1 MHYLQF
7 LDGSIEPGLALP
19 GTYNPIL
26 VILSIL
32 IASLAA
38 YSAFGL
44 ADRIRVAEKPSIKRS
59 WLLAGAGA
67 MGMGVWAM
75 HFIGMLAFRLPVPV
89 TYDVFTTLLS
99 MVPAILASAVV
110 LLVTGRT
117 EIGRAR
123 LLLSG
128 TLMGSGIGVMHYT
141 GMSAMRLA
149 ASMFYDPV
157 LFFVSVV
164 VAVVLATV
172 SLYAKSL
179 ATSRKPRSHTI
190 KLSVALVMGFAISGM
205 HYTAMAAAYFFPSTA
220 VPVIAPGIDPLL
232 LALIVGV
239 ATALILALAIAV
251 VQVDA
256 HLKAAAESERTS
268 RARMMDAIES
278 ISQGFSLYD
287 AEDRLVVS
295 NRRYRDVFYP
305 GITVA
310 AGTPFKRIMKKA
322 AQKGLVPVPEGHLD
336 AWVKEQVEQH
346 RNPGDAYLQQW
357 SDGRWIQITERRTA
371 DGGTVAVHTDITQL
385 KEVELALRERERRLA
400 AQSLEETLLHRAAEM
415 AAATDSFEEA
425 LQQVVDMVCKMTS
438 WPVGHVYKLSP
449 DNPDLLITTT
459 IWHLE
464 NPAAYRTFQE
474 VTERTQFLI
483 GEGLP
488 GRILKSGEPAWITNV
503 QTDPNFP
510 RNKLAQDLGVKG
522 AFGFPVKI
530 SGEVVAV
537 LEFFADQEVS
547 PDKNLMQTIRNVG
560 EQLSRV
566 FERKRAEEKLRQ
578 ARQVADA
585 ANLAKSEFLSN
596 MSHELRTPLNGVL
609 GYTQILQRDPSVT
622 PAHRESLDAIETCGQ
637 HLLTL
642 INDVLDLSK
651 IEAGRLEVNQAP
663 CDLHRL
669 IKNVY
674 EIASPRAKS
683 KGLTFTTEIA
693 AEVPKGILTDPTK
706 LKQVLVNLAG
716 NAVKFTDEG
725 SVTLRVRKLPDT
737 GLQLEVED
745 TGMGMTPEELE
756 EVFDPFK
763 QAEGGKKSGGTGLGL
778 PISKRLVEALGG
790 KLEVESQPGQG
801 SRFIITH
808 PLVEVLEQ
816 DLSKLVKETLT
827 DQRSL
832 VLSPGQ
838 DVTVLVADDNR
849 ETRDVLVKLLEG
861 AGFDTREA
869 RDGRE
874 AVEKLREYDMPVVLM
889 DLRMPVMNGMEA
901 AQEIRKDP
909 TLKKKVLIAVSASVL
924 SNQER
929 AREAGFDD
937 FIGKPFRASEVF
949 DKIKQHLKL
958 RYTASAQEIP
968 PDLEENSVKPGDQKL
983 PPEVARE
990 VARRVQEAVQLGD
1003 VTELRAVATELT
1015 QRNDFTSPYGQEI
1028 ARLAKAFDFEGLSQ
1042 LASTL
1047 AETAALS
1054 GEKA

>member
-1 MHYLQF
+1 MRYLKF
-7 LDGSIEPGLALP
+7 LDSSIDSGLALP

-44 ADRIRVAEKPSIKRS
+44 ADRIRVAERPSIKRS

-89 TYDVFTTLLS
+89 TYDVFITLLS

-123 LLLSG
+123 LILSG
-128 TLMGSGIGVMHYT
+128 TLMGGGIGVMHYT
-141 GMSAMRLA
+141 GMAAMRLDA
-149 ASMFYDPV
+149 GMFYDPV
-157 LFFVSVV
+157 YFTVSVV

-172 SLYAKSL
+172 SLYAKSV
-179 ATSRKPRSHTI
+179 ATSRKPRSHII
-190 KLSVALVMGFAISGM
+190 KLSVALLMGCAISGM
-205 HYTAMAAAYFFPSTA
+205 HYTAMAAAYFFPTTA
-220 VPVIAPGIDPLL
+220 SPASAPGLDPLL
-232 LALIVGV
+232 LALIVSV
-239 ATALILALAIAV
+239 ATVLILALAIAV
-251 VQVDA
+251 AKVDT

-278 ISQGFSLYD
+278 ISHGISLYD
-287 AEDRLVVS
+287 AQDRLVVS
-295 NRRYRDVFYP
+295 NRRYREVFYP

-310 AGTPFKRIMKKA
+310 TGTSFKSIMKRA
-322 AQKGLVPVPEGHLD
+322 AQTGLVPVPEGHLD
-336 AWVKEQVEQH
+336 AWVKEQVAQH
-346 RNPGDAYLQQW
+346 RDPGDAYLQQW

-385 KEVELALRERERRLA
+385 KEVELELRERERRLA
-400 AQSLEETLLHRAAEM
+400 AVSLEETLLHRAAEM
-415 AAATDSFEEA
+415 AAETDSFEEA
-425 LQQVVDMVCKMTS
+425 LQQVVDMVCELTG
-438 WPVGHVYKLSP
+438 WPVGHVYQISP
-449 DNPDLLITTT
+449 DNPDLLIPTT

-464 NPAAYRTFQE
+464 DPDAYSVFQE
-474 VTERTQFLI
+474 VTERTQFLV

-503 QTDPNFP
+503 QIDPNFP
-510 RNKLAQDLGVKG
+510 RNKLARDLGVKG

-530 SGEVVAV
+530 SGGVVAV
-537 LEFFADQEVS
+537 LEFFGKQEVS
-547 PDKNLMQTIRNVG
+547 PDDSLMQTIRNVG

-566 FERKRAEEKLRQ
+566 FERKRAEEELREARQ
-578 ARQVADA
+578 AADA

-609 GYTQILQRDPSVT
+609 GYTQILQRDSSVT
-622 PAHRESLDAIETCGQ
+622 PAHRESLDAIETCGL

-669 IKNVY
+669 IKNVF
-674 EIASPRAKS
+674 EIVSPRAES
-683 KGLTFTTEIA
+683 KGLTFSTEIA
-693 AEVPKGILTDPTK
+693 AEVPKGILTDSTK

-716 NAVKFTDEG
+716 NAVKFTVEG
-725 SVTLRVRKLPDT
+725 NVTLRVRKSPDT

-745 TGMGMTPEELE
+745 TGIGMTPEELK

-763 QAEGGKKSGGTGLGL
+763 QAEGGKMSGGTGLGL

-801 SRFIITH
+801 SRFIISL
-808 PLVEVLEQ
+808 PLVEVPEQ
-816 DLSKLVKETLT
+816 DLSELVKDTLT

-832 VLSPGQ
+832 VLAPGQ
-838 DVTVLVADDNR
+838 DVTVLVADDLR
-849 ETRDVLVKLLEG
+849 ENRDVLVKLLEG
-861 AGFDTREA
+861 VGFHTREA
-869 RDGRE
+869 RDGKE
-874 AVEKLREYDMPVVLM
+874 AIEKLREYDMPVALI

-901 AQEIRKDP
+901 AREIRKDP
-909 TLKKKVLIAVSASVL
+909 TLKDKVLIAVSASVL
-924 SNQER
+924 SDKAG

-949 DKIKQHLKL
+949 DKIKRHLKV
-958 RYTASAQEIP
+958 RYTVAAQESP
-968 PDLEENSVKPGDQKL
+968 ADSERKRVKAGDQKL

-1003 VTELRAVATELT
+1003 VSELTAVATELI
-1015 QRNDFTSPYGQEI
+1015 QRNDLTSPYGEEI
-1028 ARLAKAFDFEGLSQ
+1028 ARLARAFDFEGLSQ

-1047 AETAALS
+1047 AETATVS
-1054 GEKA
+1054 REKA

>member
-1 MHYLQF
+1 MRYLKF
-7 LDGSIEPGLALP
+7 LDSSIDPGLALP

-44 ADRIRVAEKPSIKRS
+44 ADRIRVAKRPSIKRS
-59 WLLAGAGA
+59 WLAAGAGA

-75 HFIGMLAFRLPVPV
+75 HFIGMLAFRLPVAV

-123 LLLSG
+123 LILSG
-128 TLMGSGIGVMHYT
+128 ALMGSGIGVMHYT
-141 GMSAMRLA
+141 GMAAMRLDA
-149 ASMFYDPV
+149 GMFYDPV
-157 LFFVSVV
+157 YFTVSVV
-164 VAVVLATV
+164 VAVVLATL

-179 ATSRKPRSHTI
+179 ATSRKPRSHVI
-190 KLSVALVMGFAISGM
+190 KLSVALLMGCAISGM
-205 HYTAMAAAYFFPSTA
+205 HYTAMAAAYFFPSTG
-220 VPVIAPGIDPLL
+220 APASSPGLDPLL
-232 LALIVGV
+232 LALIVSV
-239 ATALILALAIAV
+239 ATVLILALAIAV
-251 VQVDA
+251 AKVDT

-278 ISQGFSLYD
+278 ISQGISLYD
-287 AEDRLVVS
+287 SEDRLVVS

-305 GITVA
+305 GIIVA
-310 AGTPFKRIMKKA
+310 TGTPFERIMKKA
-322 AQKGLVPVPEGHLD
+322 AQKGLVPVPEDRLD
-336 AWVKEQVEQH
+336 AWVKEQVKQH

-357 SDGRWIQITERRTA
+357 SDGRWVQITERRTA
-371 DGGTVAVHTDITQL
+371 DEGTIVVLTDITQL
-385 KEVELALRERERRLA
+385 KEVELELRERERRLS

-415 AAATDSFEEA
+415 AAETDSFEDA
-425 LQQVVDMVCKMTS
+425 LQQVVDMVCEMTG
-438 WPVGHVYKLSP
+438 WPVGHIYEISP
-449 DNPDLLITTT
+449 ENPDLLITTT

-464 NPAAYRTFQE
+464 DPDAYSVFQE
-474 VTERTQFLI
+474 VTERTQFLV

-510 RNKLAQDLGVKG
+510 RNKLARDLGVKG

-547 PDKNLMQTIRNVG
+547 PDENLMQTIRNVG

-566 FERKRAEEKLRQ
+566 FERKRAEEELRQ
-578 ARQVADA
+578 ARQAADA

-622 PAHRESLDAIETCGQ
+622 PAHRESLDAIETCGL

-651 IEAGRLEVNQAP
+651 IEAGRLEVNKAP

-669 IKNVY
+669 VKNIF
-674 EIASPRAKS
+674 EIVSPRAES
-683 KGLTFTTEIA
+683 KGLTFSTEIA
-693 AEVPKGILTDPTK
+693 AEVPKGILTDSTK

-725 SVTLRVRKLPDT
+725 SVTLRVRKLPDI

-790 KLEVESQPGQG
+790 TLEVESQPGQG
-801 SRFIITH
+801 SRFMITH
-808 PLVEVLEQ
+808 PLVEVSEQ

-832 VLSPGQ
+832 VLAPGQ
-838 DVTVLVADDNR
+838 DVTVLVADDLR
-849 ETRDVLVKLLEG
+849 ETRDILVKLLEG

-869 RDGRE
+869 RDGKE
-874 AVEKLREYDMPVVLM
+874 AVEKLREYDISVVLM

-901 AQEIRKDP
+901 AQEIRNDP
-909 TLKKKVLIAVSASVL
+909 TLKDKVLIAVSASVL
-924 SNQER
+924 SNRER
-929 AREAGFDD
+929 AREVGFDD

-949 DKIKQHLKL
+949 DKIKHHLKV
-958 RYTASAQEIP
+958 RYTVSAQEIP
-968 PDLEENSVKPGDQKL
+968 ADSEGESVTPGDQKL

-1003 VTELRAVATELT
+1003 VSELTAVATELT
-1015 QRNDFTSPYGQEI
+1015 QRNDFTSPYGKEI
-1028 ARLAKAFDFEGLSQ
+1028 ARLARAFDFEGLSQ

-1047 AETAALS
+1047 VETNPPS
-1054 GEKA
+1054 REKA

>member
-1 MHYLQF
+1 MRYLKF
-7 LDGSIEPGLALP
+7 LDGSIDSGLALP

-59 WLLAGAGA
+59 WLAAGAGA

-89 TYDVFTTLLS
+89 TYDVFITLLS

-110 LLVTGRT
+110 LLVTSRI

-123 LLLSG
+123 LILNG

-141 GMSAMRLA
+141 GMAAMRLDA
-149 ASMFYDPV
+149 RMFYDPL
-157 LFFVSVV
+157 LFTVSVV
-164 VAVVLATV
+164 VAVVLASV

-190 KLSVALVMGFAISGM
+190 KLSVALVMGCAIAGM
-205 HYTAMAAAYFFPSTA
+205 HYTAMAAAYFFPTTA
-220 VPVIAPGIDPLL
+220 APANAPGLDPLL
-232 LALIVGV
+232 LALIVSV
-239 ATALILALAIAV
+239 ATVLILALAIAV
-251 VQVDA
+251 AKVDT

-278 ISQGFSLYD
+278 ISHGISLYD
-287 AEDRLVVS
+287 AQDRLVVS
-295 NRRYRDVFYP
+295 NRRYREVFYP
-305 GITVA
+305 GITVST
-310 AGTPFKRIMKKA
+310 GTSFKSIMKRA

-336 AWVKEQVEQH
+336 AWVKEQVAQH
-346 RNPGDAYLQQW
+346 RDPGDAYLQQW

-385 KEVELALRERERRLA
+385 KEVELELRERERRLA
-400 AQSLEETLLHRAAEM
+400 AVSLEETLLHRAAEM
-415 AAATDSFEEA
+415 AAETDSFEEA
-425 LQQVVDMVCKMTS
+425 LQQVVDMICEMTG
-438 WPVGHVYKLSP
+438 WPVGHVYEISP
-449 DNPDLLITTT
+449 DNPDLLTTTT

-464 NPAAYRTFQE
+464 DPDAYSVFQE
-474 VTERTQFLI
+474 VTERTHFLV

-488 GRILKSGEPAWITNV
+488 GRILESGEPAWITNV
-503 QTDPNFP
+503 QLDPNFP
-510 RNKLAQDLGVKG
+510 RNKLARDLGVKG

-530 SGEVVAV
+530 SGGVVAV
-537 LEFFADQEVS
+537 LEFFANQEVS
-547 PDKNLMQTIRNVG
+547 PDDSLMQTIRNVG

-566 FERKRAEEKLRQ
+566 FERKRAEEELRQ
-578 ARQVADA
+578 ARQAADA

-609 GYTQILQRDPSVT
+609 GYTQILQRDSSVT
-622 PAHRESLDAIETCGQ
+622 PAHRESLDAIETCGL

-669 IKNVY
+669 IKNVF
-674 EIASPRAKS
+674 EIVSPRAES
-683 KGLTFTTEIA
+683 KGLTFSTEIA
-693 AEVPKGILTDPTK
+693 AEVPKGILTDLTK

-725 SVTLRVRKLPDT
+725 SVTLRVRKSPDT

-745 TGMGMTPEELE
+745 TGIGMTPEELK

-763 QAEGGKKSGGTGLGL
+763 QAEGGKRSGGTGLGL

-801 SRFIITH
+801 SRFIISL
-808 PLVEVLEQ
+808 PLVEVPEQ
-816 DLSKLVKETLT
+816 ELSKLVKETLT

-832 VLSPGQ
+832 VLAPGQ
-838 DVTVLVADDNR
+838 DVTVLVADDLR
-849 ETRDVLVKLLEG
+849 ENRDVLVKLLEG

-869 RDGRE
+869 RNGKE
-874 AVEKLREYDMPVVLM
+874 AVEQLREYDIPVALI

-901 AQEIRKDP
+901 AREIRKDP
-909 TLKKKVLIAVSASVL
+909 TLKDRVLIAVSASVF
-924 SNQER
+924 SDQER
-929 AREAGFDD
+929 AMEAGFDD

-949 DKIKQHLKL
+949 DKIKQHLKI
-958 RYTASAQEIP
+958 RYTVSPQEIP
-968 PDLEENSVKPGDQKL
+968 PDSERERVKPGDQKL

-1003 VTELRAVATELT
+1003 VSELTAVATELT
-1015 QRNDFTSPYGQEI
+1015 QRNDSTSPYGEEI
-1028 ARLAKAFDFEGLSQ
+1028 ARLARAFDFEGLSQ

-1047 AETAALS
+1047 VETATPS
-1054 GEKA
+1054 REKV

>member
-7 LDGSIEPGLALP
+7 LDGSIDPGLALP

-44 ADRIRVAEKPSIKRS
+44 ADRIRIAERPSIKRS
-59 WLLAGAGA
+59 WLAAGAGA

-110 LLVTGRT
+110 LLVIGRT

-123 LLLSG
+123 LILSG

-141 GMSAMRLA
+141 GMAAMRLA

-157 LFFVSVV
+157 LFTVSVV

-220 VPVIAPGIDPLL
+220 APASAPGFDPLV
-232 LALIVGV
+232 LALIVSV
-239 ATALILALAIAV
+239 ATVLILALAIAV
-251 VQVDA
+251 AKVDT

-268 RARMMDAIES
+268 RSRMMAAIES
-278 ISQGFSLYD
+278 ISQGISLYD
-287 AEDRLVVS
+287 AQDRLVVT
-295 NRRYRDVFYP
+295 NRRYREIFYP

-310 AGTPFKRIMKKA
+310 TGTPFEQIIKKA
-322 AQKGLVPVPEGHLD
+322 AQKGLFSIPEDHLD
-336 AWVKEQVEQH
+336 AWVKEQVVQH
-346 RNPGDAYLQQW
+346 QNPGDAYLQQW

-385 KEVELALRERERRLA
+385 KEVELELRERERRLA
-400 AQSLEETLLHRAAEM
+400 AQSLLHRATEM
-415 AAATDSFEEA
+415 AAETDSFEEA
-425 LQQVVDMVCKMTS
+425 LQQVVNMVCEMTG
-438 WPVGHVYKLSP
+438 WPVGHVYEISP
-449 DNPDLLITTT
+449 DDTNLLVPTT
-459 IWHLE
+459 IWHLKK
-464 NPAAYRTFQE
+464 PDAYSIFQE
-474 VTERTQFLI
+474 VTERTQFLV
-483 GEGLP
+483 GKGLP
-488 GRILKSGEPAWITNV
+488 GRILESGEPAWITNV
-503 QTDPNFP
+503 QIDPNFP
-510 RNKLAQDLGVKG
+510 RNKLARDLGVKG

-547 PDKNLMQTIRNVG
+547 PDEKLMQTIRNVG

-566 FERKRAEEKLRQ
+566 FERKRAEEELRQ
-578 ARQVADA
+578 ARQAADA

-609 GYTQILQRDPSVT
+609 GYTQILQRDSSVT

-669 IKNVY
+669 IKNIF
-674 EIASPRAKS
+674 EIVSPRAKS
-683 KGLTFTTEIA
+683 KGLTFSTEIA
-693 AEVPKGILTDPTK
+693 PEVPKGILTDPTK
-706 LKQVLVNLAG
+706 LKQVLVNLTG

-763 QAEGGKKSGGTGLGL
+763 QAEGGQKSGGTGLGL

-808 PLVEVLEQ
+808 PLVEVPEQ
-816 DLSKLVKETLT
+816 VLSKLVKETLT

-832 VLSPGQ
+832 VLAPGQ

-849 ETRDVLVKLLEG
+849 ENRDVLVKLLAG
-861 AGFDTREA
+861 AGFDAREA
-869 RDGRE
+869 RDGKE
-874 AVEKLREYDMPVVLM
+874 AIEKLREYDIPVALI
-889 DLRMPVMNGMEA
+889 DIRMPVMNGLEA
-901 AQEIRKDP
+901 AREIRKDP
-909 TLKKKVLIAVSASVL
+909 TLKDKVLIAVSASVL

-937 FIGKPFRASEVF
+937 FIGKPIRASELF
-949 DKIKQHLKL
+949 DKIKNHLKV

-968 PDLEENSVKPGDQKL
+968 PDSEQERVKPGDQKL

-1003 VTELRAVATELT
+1003 VSELTAVATELT
-1015 QRNDFTSPYGQEI
+1015 ERNDFTSPYGEEI
-1028 ARLAKAFDFEGLSQ
+1028 ARLARAFDFEGLSQ

-1047 AETAALS
+1047 VETNTPS
-1054 GEKA
+1054 REKV